1 MVLFCS
7 FSGSLTEP
15 GHVAAEYRGS
25 VGYPAV
31 DTFSSIF
38 VRKKGLYIG
47 IINARSGRSIYH
59 FLSIYQSII
68 CGGFQHMKDVSCLQV
83 QTGSIAAAVIRE
95 AFNTVLCEALKR
107 ALTRFW
113 TPKRNPANLENEPF

>member
-1 MVLFCS
+1 MS
-7 FSGSLTEP
+7 
-15 GHVAAEYRGS
+15 HAAEYRGS

-59 FLSIYQSII
+59 FL